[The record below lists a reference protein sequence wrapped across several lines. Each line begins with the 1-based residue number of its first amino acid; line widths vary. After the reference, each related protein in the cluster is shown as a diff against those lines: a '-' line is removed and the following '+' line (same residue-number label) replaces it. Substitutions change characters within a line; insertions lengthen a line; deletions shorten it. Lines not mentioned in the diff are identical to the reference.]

1 MESRAWKLTMETDP
15 FRVFLDMQL
24 NLPRNG
30 PGSDRTT
37 ASVYRTL
44 EGLPAEPEI
53 LVMGCGQGNDALTLL
68 RETSARVTAV
78 DIMKP
83 FITSLEEKAEA
94 AGVSGERLLTVCSD
108 FEALDLPHTVF
119 DLIWSEGAIYTVGFE
134 AGLKDWSKYLK
145 PGGLLVASEASWL
158 TDEPDE
164 TARRFWSNA
173 YPDMG
178 TVDKNKVH
186 AERTGFSV
194 VQTLTLPQ
202 EDWWTDYYQPLI
214 PQIEKARGEFAG
226 DAGVEAMLNE
236 QEEEIRLFEAHGQE
250 YGYVFY
256 VLKKSA

>member
-1 MESRAWKLTMETDP
+1 METDP

-24 NLPRNG
+24 KLPRNG

-53 LVMGCGQGNDALTLL
+53 LVMGCGQGNEVLTLL
-68 RETSARVTAV
+68 REARARVTAV

-83 FITSLEEKAEA
+83 FITRLEEKAEA
-94 AGVSGERLLTVCSD
+94 AGVSGDRLRTVCSA
-108 FEALDLPHTVF
+108 FEALDLPSGAF
-119 DLIWSEGAIYTVGFE
+119 DLIWSEGAIYTAGFE
-134 AGLKDWSKYLK
+134 AGLKGWSTYLK
-145 PGGLLVASEASWL
+145 PRGLLIASEASWL
-158 TDEPDE
+158 TGELGSA
-164 TARRFWSNA
+164 ARGFWGNG

-178 TVDKNKVH
+178 TVDENKVR
-186 AERTGFSV
+186 AERAGFSLV
-194 VQTLTLPQ
+194 NTLILPQ

-214 PQIEKARGEFAG
+214 PLIEKAREDFAG
-226 DAGVEAMLNE
+226 DTGVEAMLNE
-236 QEEEIRLFEAHGQE
+236 QEDEIRLFEAHGDE

>member
-1 MESRAWKLTMETDP
+1 METDP
-15 FRVFLDMQL
+15 FRVFLDMQMK
-24 NLPRNG
+24 LPRNG

-44 EGLPAEPEI
+44 TGLPAEPEI

-83 FITSLEEKAEA
+83 FIKNLEEKAEV

-108 FEALDLPHTVF
+108 FEALDLPHAVF
-119 DLIWSEGAIYTVGFE
+119 DLVWSEGAIYTVGFE
-134 AGLKDWSKYLK
+134 VGLKDWSKYLK

-158 TDEPDE
+158 TNEPSE
-164 TARRFWSNA
+164 VASRFWGNA

-178 TVDKNKVH
+178 AVDENKVR
-186 AERTGFSV
+186 AERVGFEV
-194 VQTLTLPQ
+194 VETLTLPQ
-202 EDWWTDYYQPLI
+202 EDWWTDYYQPLV
-214 PQIEKARGEFAG
+214 PLIEKSRKTFAG

-236 QEEEIRLFEAHGQE
+236 QEEEIRLFEAHGDG